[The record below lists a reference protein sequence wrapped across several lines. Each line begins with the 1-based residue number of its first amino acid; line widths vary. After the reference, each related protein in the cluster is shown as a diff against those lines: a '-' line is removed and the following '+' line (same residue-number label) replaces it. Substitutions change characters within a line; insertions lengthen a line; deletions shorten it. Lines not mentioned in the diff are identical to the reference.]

1 MMSLEG
7 SQTEALH
14 RQLEHLQRD
23 FICNTSL
30 PAASVSVQ
38 FLGNFLGE
46 RVVWDMTLATLAGHR
61 NAIGDP
67 ASVPCPFIQIDT
79 GANGAYPI
87 LVGLDLPCIDEP
99 AIRKTII
106 MVRNYKRLRIGI
118 IEFCPPAPAA

>member
-1 MMSLEG
+1 MCLEG
-7 SQTEALH
+7 SQTEALQ

-38 FLGNFLGE
+38 FQGNFLGE
-46 RVVWDMTLATLAGHR
+46 RVVWDMTLATLASHR
-61 NAIGDP
+61 DSLAAP
-67 ASVPCPFIQIDT
+67 ASLPCPFIQIDA
-79 GANGAYPI
+79 GVNGVYPI

-106 MVRNYKRLRIGI
+106 MVRNYKRLRIGT